1 MPTRF
6 DRLTTSGTR
15 MPVVVSLSKG
25 ERRPS
30 RWPARG
36 NGVTQVLLNAVR
48 KVMRYSRLFR
58 REEGQATFEFVLI
71 LPFFILFLLLLVD
84 FGIMMYEYV
93 SVSNAVREGARYG
106 AVNCGDGACTAAEVC
121 ARVVDR
127 SGGILSDSECDTP
140 AVTVGWPD
148 GSDRGDSVVVKVTHP
163 YHFLFFPASID
174 VVSCADMRLE
184 QTDKTSGLPSGS
196 GCGG

>member
-1 MPTRF
+1 MAFGALRQLLR
-6 DRLTTSGTR
+6 RL
-15 MPVVVSLSKG
+15 P
-25 ERRPS
+25 
-30 RWPARG
+30 
-36 NGVTQVLLNAVR
+36 
-48 KVMRYSRLFR
+48 LFR

-84 FGIMMYEYV
+84 LGIMMYEYV

-106 AVNCGDGACTAAEVC
+106 AVNCGDGTCSAPEIAQ
-121 ARVVDR
+121 RVVDR
-127 SGGILSDSECDTP
+127 SGGILSNMGE
-140 AVTVGWPD
+140 VTVGWPD

-184 QTDKTSGLPSGS
+184 QTDKGTGLPSGS
-196 GCGG
+196 GCG

>member
-1 MPTRF
+1 MGFKAIRRRLRF
-6 DRLTTSGTR
+6 L
-15 MPVVVSLSKG
+15 P
-25 ERRPS
+25 
-30 RWPARG
+30 
-36 NGVTQVLLNAVR
+36 
-48 KVMRYSRLFR
+48 LFR

-106 AVNCGDGACTAAEVC
+106 AVNCGDGTCSVALVQD
-121 ARVVDR
+121 RVLKR
-127 SGGILSDSECDTP
+127 SGGILSNTGE
-140 AVTVGWPD
+140 VTVGWVDND
-148 GSDRGDSVVVKVTHP
+148 GKAPNSNRGDSVVVRVKHP
-163 YHFLFFPASID
+163 YKFLFFPASID

>member
-1 MPTRF
+1 MKKTTKEASSLR
-6 DRLTTSGTR
+6 RLS
-15 MPVVVSLSKG
+15 P
-25 ERRPS
+25 
-30 RWPARG
+30 
-36 NGVTQVLLNAVR
+36 
-48 KVMRYSRLFR
+48 LFR

-71 LPFFILFLLLLVD
+71 LPFFILFLLLLID

-106 AVNCGDGACTAAEVC
+106 AVNCGDGSCTAADV
-121 ARVVDR
+121 ATRVIDR
-127 SGGILSDSECDTP
+127 SGGILSNTGE
-140 AVTVGWPD
+140 VTVGWPD

-163 YHFLFFPASID
+163 YKFLFFPAATID

-184 QTDKTSGLPSGS
+184 QTDKGTNLPSGS